1 MPCPLGIW
9 ALNNVSVPANILTDE
24 PATAGALARALAP
37 LIEAQNSGKPLVI
50 AQLSQSLDGRIATPT
65 GSSRGINGP
74 AAMTHLHCLRA
85 LVDAVVVGAGTANPR
100 LTVRHCQGESP
111 ARVVIDPHGPVCP
124 SSEVWCPK
132 DGTRRLVFGGNS
144 QLDAGVER
152 LETPGGMLDPA
163 WILDELKARG
173 MKRILIEGGGST
185 VSHFL
190 ASGALDFL
198 HVLVAPVV
206 LGSGLTGLAI
216 PGVNAVDEATRP
228 PTEVHVFDGDDVR
241 FACDLR

>member
-1 MPCPLGIW
+1 
-9 ALNNVSVPANILTDE
+9 
-24 PATAGALARALAP
+24 
-37 LIEAQNSGKPLVI
+37 LIEAQSSGKRLVI
-50 AQLSQSLDGRIATPT
+50 AQLGQSLDGRIATPT

-74 AAMTHLHCLRA
+74 AAMTHLLRLRA
-85 LVDAVVVGAGTANPR
+85 LVDAVVVGAGTARADNPR

-111 ARVVIDPHGPVCP
+111 ARVVIDPRGSVCP

-228 PTEVHVFDGDDVR
+228 PTEVHVFDGEYVL